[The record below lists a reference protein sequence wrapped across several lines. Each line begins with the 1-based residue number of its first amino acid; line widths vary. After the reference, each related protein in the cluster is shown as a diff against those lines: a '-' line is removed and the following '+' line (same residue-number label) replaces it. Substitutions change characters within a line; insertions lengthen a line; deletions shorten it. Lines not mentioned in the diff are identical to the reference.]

1 LPNPPREGQ
10 GPAAIEGDD
19 AVRLADALFQ
29 PLTAAS
35 NFMGAARLLLRSN
48 GVNAG
53 PLAAQNLEHA
63 EVQIA
68 RAGAICRQ
76 LVERLK

>member
-1 LPNPPREGQ
+1 MAERER
-10 GPAAIEGDD
+10 A
-19 AVRLADALFQ
+19 LAYELSKCITCGNCLEVCPQ
-29 PLTAAS
+29 VNERS

-48 GVNAG
+48 GANAG